1 MNKFQVLLF
10 FIAAGVSQLST
21 ANAQWADAT
30 ITTTPQAG
38 QRYVVLGGTRQANS
52 GICFGADFCNNG
64 EGIDINQ
71 FANATS
77 TNASLAQ
84 LSSSLASVQ
93 AQLAVQNRSVFK
105 LYDLVAVSAAL
116 QDAIPNQGDRFALR
130 INMGGYQGHVA
141 GAIGGS
147 ININEMLRLSV
158 NYGLGRHEDMISGG
172 MNFSFR

>member
-1 MNKFQVLLF
+1 MNKFSVFLF
-10 FIAAGVSQLST
+10 FLAAGVSQFSI
-21 ANAQWADAT
+21 ANAQWASTT
-30 ITTTPQAG
+30 ITTMPQAG

-52 GICFGADFCNNG
+52 SFCGAFCLND

-71 FANATS
+71 FANANDVSATF
-77 TNASLAQ
+77 NSLNAQ
-84 LSSSLASVQ
+84 L
-93 AQLAVQNRSVFK
+93 NRSVSK

-130 INMGGYQGHVA
+130 INMSGYQGHVA

-147 ININEMLRLSV
+147 ININEMLRFSV
-158 NYGLGRHEDMISGG
+158 NYGLGKHEDMISGG